1 MYLHI
6 CTQCCKQE
14 KLLNLLYQQSQT
26 SVASIVQKKKKCFK
40 IFSLVLPQG
49 FAAAATGGSGSGH
62 SDFGLGDHLDL
73 GLGISLIGLG
83 LFFFFS

>member
-1 MYLHI
+1 M
-6 CTQCCKQE
+6 
-14 KLLNLLYQQSQT
+14 YQQSQT
-26 SVASIVQKKKKCFK
+26 SVASVVQKKKKCFK

-62 SDFGLGDHLDL
+62 SDFGLGVHLDL

-83 LFFFFS
+83 LFFFLDGWTPNQATF